1 MTKSFRIGRDKTC
14 DIAIADDSVSRL
26 HAEFTIS
33 NGKILLSDCG
43 SSNGTHVFRNN
54 QRQRVTQ
61 AALAAGDEVQF
72 GTVTLTFEQL
82 LEAVGGSSKAVPGAP
97 PSPKL
102 VRCGCGA
109 VKPSN
114 QKCPECKQ

>member
-1 MTKSFRIGRDKTC
+1 MTESFLVGRDKTC

-33 NGKILLSDCG
+33 GGKILLLDRG
-43 SSNGTHVFRNN
+43 SSNGTHIFRNN
-54 QRQRVTQ
+54 QRERVTQ
-61 AALAAGDEVQF
+61 AALAAGDKVQF

-82 LEAVGGSSKAVPGAP
+82 LYAAQGSVKPPASQP

-109 VKPSN
+109 VKRSN
-114 QKCPECKQ
+114 QKCLECKQ

>member
-1 MTKSFRIGRDKTC
+1 MPKSFKIGRDKTC

-43 SSNGTHVFRNN
+43 SSNGTHVLKNN
-54 QRQRVTQ
+54 QRQRITT
-61 AALAAGDEVQF
+61 ASIAAGEKVQF
-72 GTVTLTFEQL
+72 GSVTLTFEQL
-82 LEAVGGSSKAVPGAP
+82 VEAAGGTSAAPVAAGA
-97 PSPKL
+97 PKL
-102 VRCGCGA
+102 VRCACGA
-109 VKPSN
+109 VKPAK